1 MGTSS
6 ASIRGITKRI
16 AALQQS
22 IQHGST
28 TNPTPDPSTI
38 LSEIK
43 TLRTRIQEQCRKKN
57 CYPADLTDPSY
68 RAYLWLAFLSTS
80 KNFSQHIAFI
90 DRFLDLWNAQS
101 KKSLSIALYNHT
113 FVFQCKPGRKEVT
126 VAVNEG
132 FLTASPQQAETL
144 VACCLKSTKR
154 NLAELRRISRSEPYQ
169 AIMREIWQHTP
180 QSALSTAGDLYNLQ
194 TLFQKL
200 NAEYFSGKMV
210 PPRLRWSGRTATR
223 RLGYYHPD
231 SDTITISKFL
241 DQKGIPSCV
250 MEYVLYHEMLHKHVG
265 LKKVNSYRIAHSSQF
280 KNKEKRYK
288 HHQEAER
295 FLRKLQNK

>member
-16 AALQQS
+16 AVLQQS

-28 TNPTPDPSTI
+28 TNPTPDTSTI
-38 LSEIK
+38 FSEIK
-43 TLRTRIQEQCRKKN
+43 TLRARIEDQCQKKS

-68 RAYLWLAFLSTS
+68 RAYLWLAFLSS
-80 KNFSQHIAFI
+80 PKNFSQHITFVYH
-90 DRFLDLWNAQS
+90 FLYLWNAQS
-101 KKSLSIALYNHT
+101 KKSLSIALYNHA
-113 FVFQCKPGRKEVT
+113 FVFQCKPGRKDVT
-126 VAVNEG
+126 VALNEG
-132 FLTASPQQAETL
+132 FLNTSPQQVETL
-144 VACCLKSTKR
+144 VACCLKSNKR
-154 NLAELRRISRSEPYQ
+154 NMTELRQISRSEPYQ

-180 QSALSTAGDLYNLQ
+180 QSALSTAGDLYDLQ

-200 NAEYFSGKMV
+200 NAEYFSGLMI

-288 HHQEAER
+288 HYQEAEQ
-295 FLRKLQNK
+295 FLHSLQNK